1 MLLSRQLLII
11 VKANASLS
19 SHALMLLAH
28 VVGKGGIPIVICVI
42 VGAIGLI
49 SIPSTNNHNFFVLK
63 INVSLCLQILKY
75 NFPNFEMGS
84 KHNQKSHK
92 GC

>member
-28 VVGKGGIPIVICVI
+28 VVGKGGVPIVICVI
-42 VGAIGLI
+42 VGAIGLT
-49 SIPSTNNHNFFVLK
+49 SFSLTNNHNFSALK
-63 INVSLCLQILKY
+63 ISVSLCFQILK
-75 NFPNFEMGS
+75 
-84 KHNQKSHK
+84 
-92 GC
+92 